1 VAKRSVHRPEQVG
14 ESIRHLLADALVRD
28 LRDPRIG
35 RVTIT
40 SITVTPDLSRA
51 RVMVVPGGDEE
62 DGAKALEGLRSAAG
76 FLRRKLAGSLATRT
90 VPELVFDIDRGAE
103 HAARIDS
110 ILAAIRNGEE
120 V

>member
-1 VAKRSVHRPEQVG
+1 
-14 ESIRHLLADALVRD
+14 
-28 LRDPRIG
+28 
-35 RVTIT
+35 
-40 SITVTPDLSRA
+40 
-51 RVMVVPGGDEE
+51 MVVPGEEGE
-62 DGAKALEGLRSAAG
+62 DGTRLLEGLRSAAG
-76 FLRRKLAGSLATRT
+76 FLRRKLAAALTTRI

>member
-1 VAKRSVHRPEQVG
+1 MAKRSPHRPEQVG
-14 ESIRHLLADALVRD
+14 ESIRHLLADALARD

-51 RVMVVPGGDEE
+51 RVMVVPGEEGE
-62 DGAKALEGLRSAAG
+62 DGARVLEGLRSATG
-76 FLRRKLAGSLATRT
+76 FLRRKLAGALTTRI

-110 ILAAIRNGEE
+110 ILAAIRKGEE